1 MIMKILRNSLLMLFM
16 LAAVISCGPSSEK
29 DASKIKAAEDELFA
43 AEEGFVDK
51 EKALVLVDMYIAYTD
66 AYPQDSMAV
75 EYLFKAA
82 EFCLNL
88 GEGQRAIAYYNRVIN
103 EYPDFRKV
111 PECLF
116 LKGYVYENSLGDLEK
131 AKATYLEFIERY
143 PDNEFADDA
152 QVSIQNLVKTP
163 EELIKEFEAQQAA
176 AEAGD
181 E

>member
-1 MIMKILRNSLLMLFM
+1 MKILRNSLLMLFM
-16 LAAVISCGPSSEK
+16 LAAVISCGPTSEQ
-29 DASKIKAAEDELFA
+29 DASKIKAAEDELFSA
-43 AEEGFVDK
+43 KEGFVDK
-51 EKALVLVDMYIAYTD
+51 EKALKLVDMYITYADT
-66 AYPQDSMAV
+66 YPQDSMAV
-75 EYLFKAA
+75 KYLFKAA

-88 GEGQRAIAYYNRVIN
+88 AEGQRAIAYYNRVIN

-116 LKGYVYENSLGDLEK
+116 LKGYVYENYLGDLDK

-152 QVSIQNLVKTP
+152 QVSIQNLGKSP

-176 AEAGD
+176 TAPD
-181 E
+181 EQ

>member
-1 MIMKILRNSLLMLFM
+1 MTNLRNSLLVLFM
-16 LAAVISCGPSSEK
+16 AIAIISCGPSSK
-29 DASKIKAAEDELFA
+29 QDASMIKEKEEALFSA
-43 AEEGFVDK
+43 DEGFVDK
-51 EKALVLVDMYIAYTD
+51 EKALELVDMYVNYTD
-66 AYPQDSMAV
+66 SYPADSMAV

-88 GEGQRAIAYYNRVIN
+88 GEGQRAITLYDRVIN

-116 LKGYVYENSLGDLEK
+116 LKGYVYENYLGDLEN
-131 AKATYLEFIERY
+131 ARLIYTEFIETY

-152 QVSIQNLVKTP
+152 KVSIQNLGKSP

-176 AEAGD
+176 TAPE
-181 E
+181 EQ